1 MCNVLKI
8 QIWLK
13 SHQPSLCFKH
23 ANFGVGIEKSIMG
36 SSRGGI
42 NKSTEIRENDAE
54 RIDAKHQKYAHSG
67 IMPIFGTK
75 LRARMC

>member
-1 MCNVLKI
+1 
-8 QIWLK
+8 
-13 SHQPSLCFKH
+13 
-23 ANFGVGIEKSIMG
+23 MG